1 MNKTRLYNILF
12 LIGIVF
18 IIIQCANPVSP
29 EGGPKDEEPPQI
41 LKMNPPNYATDVV
54 GVTRLSVQ
62 FNEFVRL
69 LALSGQLMIS
79 PPLGETPNIRTKGKS
94 VIIDIKEPLR
104 DSTTYTFFFGNAI
117 VDITES
123 NPLSNFEYVFATGP
137 LLDSMA
143 VRGKL
148 FNAFDMKPVEGIAIL
163 LYDLSIDTIPLDSLP
178 LLSLP
183 MYVSRTN
190 AEGEFELNNL
200 RNTPYKIVG
209 LRDMNSN
216 YLYDL
221 PNEEIAFLD
230 STIMPAFLGRKDF
243 SQAID
248 SLNPDSTKVVEEGA
262 ISEEIEEDS
271 LFSSAIDS
279 LSVIDSIAEKTPSYE
294 PIEMFLFPVIDSTQ
308 KILEAVV
315 SKGSLIT
322 FKLKF
327 PCKEFEINPINFIP
341 EFEWNIIE
349 SNKTNTLIYCWPGE
363 GVRDSLQLEF
373 VADSIVLDTIKFVLN
388 KINPNANID
397 TTKIERIVLS
407 NNLIRNKEIE
417 LGKKLIIEP
426 DFPISEYNF
435 SKIIWVED
443 TITSNPEIVF
453 LDSTYRRFYVNKEL
467 SEGVNY
473 KMTIPDSA
481 LFDTKARTNDT
492 IIYEFTTQLA
502 KDFGTIS
509 LAISIADTNQQ
520 WIVQLL
526 DNQDK
531 VIKEDVL
538 ATDSLIVYNYMLPTT
553 YNIKAVLDRNRN
565 GFWDTGNYTLKRQAE
580 KVLLFKSEI
589 KVRANWVFDEVW
601 ELK

>member
-79 PPLGETPNIRTKGKS
+79 PPLSETPNIRTKGKS

-104 DSTTYTFFFGNAI
+104 DSTTYTFFFGNSI

-123 NPLSNFEYVFATGP
+123 NPLSNFEYVFSTGP

-200 RNTPYKIVG
+200 RNIPYKIVG
-209 LRDMNSN
+209 LKDMNSN

-262 ISEEIEEDS
+262 ISEEIEENS

-308 KILEAVV
+308 EILEAVV

-349 SNKTNTLIYCWPGE
+349 SNKTNTLIYCWPWE

-417 LGKKLIIEP
+417 LGQKLIIEP

-443 TITSNPEIVF
+443 TIISNPEIVF

-492 IIYEFTTQLA
+492 IIYKFTTQLA

-531 VIKEDVL
+531 VIKEDILV
-538 ATDSLIVYNYMLPTT
+538 ADSLIVYNYMPPTT
-553 YNIKAVLDRNRN
+553 YNIKAVLDRNKN
-565 GFWDTGNYTLKRQAE
+565 GFWDTGSYILKRQAE

-589 KVRANWVFDEVW
+589 KVRANWILDEVW